1 MNVYDI
7 IKRPLITEKTNRQ
20 KEEYNQFVFEV
31 SRDANRV
38 QIKKAVEEIFNVNVI
53 RVRTSQAKGKIKRR
67 GNIAGKRRDWK
78 KAVVSVMPGERI
90 GFFEGV

>member
-20 KEEYNQFVFEV
+20 KEENNQFVFEV

-38 QIKKAVEEIFNVNVI
+38 QIKKAVEEIFKVNVI
-53 RVRTSQAKGKIKRR
+53 RVRTSQTKGKIKRK
-67 GNIAGKRRDWK
+67 GNISGKRRDWK